1 MSDDRP
7 IPPKPLP
14 SASILLAREGRG
26 GPEVLLARRNYQI
39 DFFSGALVFP
49 GGKVDDDDL
58 NPGWAGRT
66 DGGHGELDPY
76 AIAAVRETFEE
87 SGLLLARPENARG
100 DDAELV
106 GAEIADR
113 LAPHRE
119 AVDRRE
125 QSFFELV
132 ADAGLVLALDRLVR
146 FAHWITPE
154 FMPKRFDTQFFL
166 ARAPEGQV
174 AAHDGREA
182 MTTDWLTP
190 AEAMARADRGEAT
203 VLFPTRLNL
212 ERLAEADG
220 IEDALSRAAAAPP
233 VPVMP
238 RGERDAEGKRWLV
251 IPEDAG
257 YRTTRAPAPKR
268 Q

>member
-7 IPPKPLP
+7 IPPAPLP
-14 SASILLAREGRG
+14 SASILLVRDGG
-26 GPEVLLARRNYQI
+26 QGPEVLLARRNYKI

-58 NPGWAGRT
+58 RPDWSDRL
-66 DGGHGELDPY
+66 DGGHGALDAY
-76 AIAAVRETFEE
+76 AIAAIRETYEE
-87 SGLLLARPENARG
+87 SGLLLARPASARG
-100 DDAELV
+100 AGEALV
-106 GAEIADR
+106 GPEIADR

-125 QSFFELV
+125 RSFFELV
-132 ADAGLVLALDRLVR
+132 AEAGLVLALDRLAR
-146 FAHWITPE
+146 FAHWVTPE

-190 AEAMARADRGEAT
+190 DEAMARADRGEAT

-212 ERLAEADG
+212 ERLAEAGG
-220 IEDALSRAAAAPP
+220 IEEALTRARANAP

-238 RGERDAEGKRWLV
+238 RGEKDAEGRRWLV